1 MSDASNTPLEVLR
14 NTRLE
19 KVARLREIGLDPFP
33 SKSSRTHYADAIHN
47 NYESMEN
54 QPVTVAGRLISWRKQ
69 GGMAFG
75 HIQDQ
80 SGGIQ
85 LVLRRQTLAP
95 TDAAK
100 NHVGYD
106 ELRVLDIGDFVEAA
120 GVVGKTQRGE
130 VSVMVDSLR
139 MLAKSLRPLPEK
151 WSGLQD
157 R

>member
-19 KVARLREIGLDPFP
+19 KIAHLRELGLDPFP
-33 SKSSRTHYADAIHN
+33 SKSGRTHYSHVILNDFEGFDAK
-47 NYESMEN
+47 
-54 QPVTVAGRLISWRKQ
+54 PVTVAGRLISWRKQ

-80 SGGIQ
+80 FGTIQ

-95 TDAAK
+95 TDPAK

-120 GVVGKTQRGE
+120 GVAGKTQRGE
-130 VSVMVDSLR
+130 ISVMV
-139 MLAKSLRPLPEK
+139 
-151 WSGLQD
+151 
-157 R
+157 